1 MVVEMDDS
9 RDLPCAIFVPPD
21 MDELCLA
28 ANAMILRPRVKESM
42 NSDLDC
48 AVALWRINFERS
60 GDQLPRSLIK
70 IERIRR

>member
-1 MVVEMDDS
+1 
-9 RDLPCAIFVPPD
+9 

-28 ANAMILRPRVKESM
+28 DNAVILRPRVKESM